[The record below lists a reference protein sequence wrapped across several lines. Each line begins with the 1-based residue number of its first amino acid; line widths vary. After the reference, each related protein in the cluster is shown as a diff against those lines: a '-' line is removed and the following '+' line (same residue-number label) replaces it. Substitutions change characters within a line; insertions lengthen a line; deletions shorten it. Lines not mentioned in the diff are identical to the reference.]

1 MIDWKIPDGDEFYLG
16 YKKSNKLESMGKTDF
31 NEAKKIIKNW
41 RSVIDIGAHIGE
53 TAYRYSK
60 WFNLVHAFE
69 PVYFSLLNENIGSI
83 ENIIVYPFAASD
95 REEKKVMIR
104 SKKNSGATVIK
115 TKENNKDLSKSRFD
129 QNEIEISAKPI
140 DFFNFSQIDFIK
152 MDTEGYVLPILIGMK
167 ETIIKNNFPPL
178 QIEMNSM
185 IIEKENC
192 INYLKRLGYR
202 EFSKTDVDYFFVKK
216 D

>member
-16 YKKSNKLESMGKTDF
+16 YKKSNKLENMGKTDF

-83 ENIIVYPFAASD
+83 KNIIVYPFAASD

-167 ETIIKNNFPPL
+167 ETMIKNNFPPL

-202 EFSKTDVDYFFVKK
+202 KFSKTDVDYFFVKK